1 MMKHPQLPILLLG
14 LALTSCGAVKSIGHG
29 AKWTYRKAA
38 DGVHGTGSL
47 VKAGT
52 SKIWP
57 FGKSEKKPSA
67 QRDQNSAAAP
77 APRVAPVPSYDAS
90 KFWVRDSDLGDQKKT
105 SENASQS
112 LKDGWEVTGSKIDF
126 LEEYPG
132 TPASMLRAQ
141 GSPARAV
148 RKEGG
153 QRMQLS
159 AQEIH
164 YRQDSGLLV
173 LKGAP
178 RAVIG
183 NHQIVSQSPKTL
195 LIISLEDGSFHA
207 NGPIKTSYVAP

>member
-1 MMKHPQLPILLLG
+1 MKRPHLSILLLT
-14 LALTSCGAVKSIGHG
+14 LALTGCGAVKSIGNG

-38 DGVHGTGSL
+38 DGVQGAGSL

-57 FGKSEKKPSA
+57 FGKSEKSQSA
-67 QRDQNSAAAP
+67 PNAQDTATTP
-77 APRVAPVPSYDAS
+77 APRMAPVPSYDAS
-90 KFWVRDSDLGDQKKT
+90 KLWVRDSDLGDQRKT
-105 SENASQS
+105 AENASQS

-126 LEEYPG
+126 LKEYIG
-132 TPASMLRAQ
+132 TPPGMLRAQ

-148 RKEGG
+148 RKDGG
-153 QRMQLS
+153 QRMQLA

-183 NHQIVSQSPKTL
+183 NHQIVSQSPETL

-207 NGPIKTSYVAP
+207 NGPIKTSYVDQ

>member
-1 MMKHPQLPILLLG
+1 MKHPHLPILLIT
-14 LALTSCGAVKSIGHG
+14 LTLTACGTVKSIGHG

-38 DGVHGTGSL
+38 DGVQGAGSL

-57 FGKSEKKPSA
+57 FGKSEKSPPTKSDPKSA
-67 QRDQNSAAAP
+67 P
-77 APRVAPVPSYDAS
+77 TPEPRVAPVPSYDAS
-90 KFWVRDSDLGDQKKT
+90 KLWVRDSDLGDQKKT
-105 SENASQS
+105 AENTSQS

-132 TPASMLRAQ
+132 TPPTMLRAQ

-207 NGPIKTSYVAP
+207 NGPIKTSYIEP

>member
-1 MMKHPQLPILLLG
+1 MLLLG
-14 LALTSCGAVKSIGHG
+14 LALTGCGTVNSIGHG

-38 DGVHGTGSL
+38 DGVQSAGSL
-47 VKAGT
+47 LRAGT
-52 SKIWP
+52 AKVWP
-57 FGKSEKKPSA
+57 FGKSEKSKPAESEKFS
-67 QRDQNSAAAP
+67 NAAP
-77 APRVAPVPSYDAS
+77 APHVVPVPSYDAS
-90 KFWVRDSDLGDQKKT
+90 KLWVRDSDLGDQKKT
-105 SENASQS
+105 IENASET

-141 GSPARAV
+141 GSPAKAV

-153 QRMQLS
+153 QRMIVS

-173 LKGAP
+173 LKGTP
-178 RAVIG
+178 KAVIG
-183 NHQIVSQSPKTL
+183 NHQIVSQSLKTL

-207 NGPIKTSYVAP
+207 NGPIKTSYIDP

>member
-1 MMKHPQLPILLLG
+1 MKHPRFPILLVT
-14 LALTSCGAVKSIGHG
+14 LALTGCGTVKSIGRG
-29 AKWTYRKAA
+29 AQWTYRKAA
-38 DGVHGTGSL
+38 DGMQGAGSL

-52 SKIWP
+52 AKIWP
-57 FGKSEKKPSA
+57 FGKSDKNHPAQSA
-67 QRDQNSAAAP
+67 HDSAAAP
-77 APRVAPVPSYDAS
+77 APRVVPVPSYDAS
-90 KFWVRDSDLGDQKKT
+90 KLWVRDSDLGDQRKT
-105 SENASQS
+105 AKNAPQS
-112 LKDGWEVTGSKIDF
+112 LKEGWEVTGSKIDF

-132 TPASMLRAQ
+132 TPPGMLRAQ

-183 NHQIVSQSPKTL
+183 NHQIASQSPKTL
-195 LIISLEDGSFHA
+195 IIISLEDGSFHA
-207 NGPIKTSYVAP
+207 NGPIKTSYVDQ